1 MQYLVKFMY
10 DDGKNVDVALDEEQL
25 QDFFRCLDAK
35 QVYWADEERKFGMWL
50 DLGKV
55 RYVHLLKQ
63 EPADGKARNEGED
76 VPSDG
81 ELQDAPSGDSNPEGD
96 SSPE

>member
-10 DDGKNVDVALDEEQL
+10 DDGKTLDVGLDEEQL
-25 QDFFRCLDAK
+25 QEFFRSLDAK

-50 DLGKV
+50 DLAKV

-63 EPADGKARNEGED
+63 EPADEQKRNEGEND
-76 VPSDG
+76 PSDG
-81 ELQDAPSGDSNPEGD
+81 GLQDAPSGDSESEGD
-96 SSPE
+96 SPPK